1 MKKFVC
7 LTLAVIMT
15 LGLFAGCG
23 STKPQETTAST
34 TAPAAS
40 VEGTMEELLNQIVEK
55 NPVEFSGAVTVLD
68 LTDTSEN
75 GLWALKSYIGLD
87 SAEAIID
94 AAAFEPM
101 IGSIAFSMVAV
112 RVAEGQ
118 DTKTVAESM
127 KAGVDPRKWICVE
140 ADDMLVAGYAD
151 VVLLVMVSSANEMT
165 AQSYVDAFQSVV
177 GGEADFVLS

>member
-1 MKKFVC
+1 MKKMIS
-7 LTLAVIMT
+7 LTLAAVLV

-34 TAPAAS
+34 TAPAAT

-68 LTDTSEN
+68 LADTSEN
-75 GLWALKSYIGLD
+75 GLWTLKSITGLD
-87 SAEAIID
+87 SAEAITE

-112 RVAEGQ
+112 RVADGQ
-118 DTKTVAESM
+118 DTKAVAESM

-140 ADDMLVAGYAD
+140 ADDMLVAGYGD
-151 VVLLVMVSSANEMT
+151 VVLLVMVSTSTDYT
-165 AQSYVDAFQSVV
+165 AQSFVDAFQSVV